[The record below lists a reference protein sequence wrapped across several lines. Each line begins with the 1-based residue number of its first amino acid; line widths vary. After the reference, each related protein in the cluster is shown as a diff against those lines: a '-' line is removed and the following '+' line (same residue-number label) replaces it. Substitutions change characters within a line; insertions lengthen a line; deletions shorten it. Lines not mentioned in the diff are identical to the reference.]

1 MDEMNRGRAAPPPKK
16 RPNLFVRFLTFLV
29 TLALVVGAVVLVVN
43 YDKLNFDSIKRWFT
57 YRNLERSESGQSES
71 FSFDSDISSTFAV
84 LDGDLLVCSGTNIR
98 LYSGNAQIYVN
109 QTVSMQSP
117 AVRVAGNAALIYDIG
132 GQDLFVYRDRAE
144 AFSLALD
151 EEQQIISADLND
163 QGWLVVVT
171 QESGYKGIVT
181 VYDSSFAPQ
190 IRFKLSSRF
199 VMDAAMAPDSK
210 SVALLTMGLDG
221 DSFQSRVDLYDL
233 DRTEE
238 EADPNWTCPVG
249 NDVILALRWNS
260 SGIWALGE
268 NSLSIVSADGT
279 LSGTCDYN
287 GLYLKNFSLDGDGTA
302 VLLLGKYRAGTSAE
316 LWVISSDGTTRASLP
331 TEEQVLS
338 LSASGRYISLLT
350 ANRLDIYNQDLEVY
364 NTLDGTQSAQKVL
377 QRSDGSVM
385 LIDNTSAR
393 IYVPQ

>member
-151 EEQQIISADLND
+151 EEQQIISANLND

-221 DSFQSRVDLYDL
+221 DSFQSRVDLYEL

-260 SGIWALGE
+260 SGIWA
-268 NSLSIVSADGT
+268 VSYT
-279 LSGTCDYN
+279 HLT
-287 GLYLKNFSLDGDGTA
+287 
-302 VLLLGKYRAGTSAE
+302 
-316 LWVISSDGTTRASLP
+316 LP
-331 TEEQVLS
+331 TTERV
-338 LSASGRYISLLT
+338 
-350 ANRLDIYNQDLEVY
+350 
-364 NTLDGTQSAQKVL
+364 
-377 QRSDGSVM
+377 
-385 LIDNTSAR
+385 
-393 IYVPQ
+393 